1 MIERY
6 ALIVNRRKDPD
17 LAVAHR
23 ICDGLNAGGK
33 HCVITEPAPGA
44 NGDTAE
50 LPPDT
55 QCVIVLGGDGTIFVS
70 STAGVTAVAPNG
82 TKKWFAPV
90 SAGCEVWG
98 SPAVDKN
105 GFVYATETAT
115 DQTAGKLVKINPE
128 GVKVSELTLGQAA
141 CSSPTIGPDG
151 TVYCTSTKDSKPTLT
166 AVKGTAD
173 GPAAGWSQLGGGYR
187 KTCKAE

>member
-33 HCVITEPAPGA
+33 HCIITEPAPGA

-55 QCVIVLGGDGTIFVS
+55 QCVIVLGGDGTLLA
-70 STAGVTAVAPNG
+70 TARNARKRDLPLLGVNLG
-82 TKKWFAPV
+82 
-90 SAGCEVWG
+90 
-98 SPAVDKN
+98 
-105 GFVYATETAT
+105 
-115 DQTAGKLVKINPE
+115 
-128 GVKVSELTLGQAA
+128 TLGYLAEVEKG
-141 CSSPTIGPDG
+141 SVD
-151 TVYCTSTKDSKPTLT
+151 D
-166 AVKGTAD
+166 AV
-173 GPAAGWSQLGGGYR
+173 
-187 KTCKAE
+187 